1 MRTVFWERKGS
12 GDPSGFT
19 RTWTIHQLVPL
30 SLSTDNNEG
39 PHFQNQV
46 REEAYLSLQYS
57 NARLHNDLKTV
68 VDRAYFDLTVCHGVI

>member
-19 RTWTIHQLVPL
+19 RTWTIHQLLPL
-30 SLSTDNNEG
+30 SLNTDNDEG

-46 REEAYLSLQYS
+46 REEAYLSLSIQ
-57 NARLHNDLKTV
+57 
-68 VDRAYFDLTVCHGVI
+68 